1 MSDNSTTEFN
11 MKIIGISGS
20 LRQRSFNTALLYA
33 AARLLPETVELE
45 VIDLSPFPFY
55 NGDLDTD
62 GPPEAVRAVER
73 KIAEADG
80 VLIASPEYNHSYSG
94 VLKNAIDWISRPPIR
109 ALSEKPVAVIGATP
123 GRFGTARGQ
132 MNTRQLLHA
141 IGAYVLPKPE
151 LLVTQAP
158 IKFDDERQLTD
169 EDTIRVYRTLLE
181 NFVRYIDLHS
191 RTAQPV

>member
-1 MSDNSTTEFN
+1 

-20 LRQRSFNTALLYA
+20 LRQRSFNTALLHA
-33 AARLLPETVELE
+33 AARLLPEDVEFE
-45 VIDLSPFPFY
+45 IVDLSPFPFY
-55 NGDLDTD
+55 NADLDTD
-62 GPPEAVRAVER
+62 GPPAAVREVER
-73 KIAEADG
+73 KIADSHG

-109 ALSEKPVAVIGATP
+109 ALSEKPVAVVGATP
-123 GRFGTARGQ
+123 GRYGTARGQ

-158 IKFDDERQLTD
+158 MKFDEDRQLVD
-169 EDTIRVYRTLLE
+169 EDTIKVYRSLLE
-181 NFVRYIDLHS
+181 KFVSYIDIHT
-191 RTAQPV
+191 RTNQPA

>member
-1 MSDNSTTEFN
+1 

-20 LRQRSFNTALLYA
+20 LRQRSFNTALLRA
-33 AARLLPETVELE
+33 ASELLPHEVELE
-45 VIDLSPFPFY
+45 VVDLSPFPLY
-55 NGDLDTD
+55 NSELDTD
-62 GPPEAVRAVER
+62 GPPEAVRAVEQ
-73 KIAEADG
+73 KIAAADG

-109 ALSEKPVAVIGATP
+109 ALAEKPVAVIGASP
-123 GRFGTARGQ
+123 GRYGTARGQ

-158 IKFDDERQLTD
+158 SKFDRDLRLTD
-169 EDTIRVYRTLLE
+169 EDTIHVYRSVLE
-181 NFVRYIDLHS
+181 AFVSFIH
-191 RTAQPV
+191 RTSVSTPTT

>member
-1 MSDNSTTEFN
+1 

-20 LRQRSFNTALLYA
+20 LRQRSFNTGLLASA
-33 AARLLPETVELE
+33 AQLLPDGIEFEIV
-45 VIDLSPFPFY
+45 DLSAFPFY
-55 NGDLDTD
+55 NADLDTD
-62 GPPEAVRAVER
+62 GPPEAVRIVER
-73 KIAEADG
+73 RIADADG

-123 GRFGTARGQ
+123 GRYGTARGQ
-132 MNTRQLLHA
+132 ANTRQLLHA

-158 IKFDDERQLTD
+158 VKFGEDRRLVD
-169 EDTIRVYRTLLE
+169 EDTIKVYRSLLE
-181 NFVRYIDLHS
+181 KFVSFIDIHT
-191 RTAQPV
+191 RTNQLA